1 MENEVTEIG
10 QEAAHGQMARRTLL
24 GAGIGGAALSLLPFL
39 GGRASAADETASTP
53 PQRPTDDDV
62 TLLAAAQQVE
72 LTARDL
78 YDAGIA
84 GATWTDEQAAVAV
97 HIREAHEA
105 YANALSGMLGR
116 KAPGTRDD
124 TLFGSLSGKFNGSAT
139 DVVAAMIALE
149 QTAAVTHAD
158 ILGRVQSTNGAT
170 LIASIQIAEARHSAA
185 LSHLAG
191 VTSLSEQLGDG
202 DATSLLESK

>member
-10 QEAAHGQMARRTLL
+10 QMARRTLL
-24 GAGIGGAALSLLPFL
+24 GVGIGGAALSLLPFL
-39 GGRASAADETASTP
+39 GGSASAADETTPP
-53 PQRPTDDDV
+53 PQRPTDADV
-62 TLLAAAQQVE
+62 ELLAAAQQVE

-105 YANALSGMLGR
+105 YANSLSGMLGR
-116 KAPGTRDD
+116 QAPGVRDD
-124 TLFGSLSGKFNGSAT
+124 TLFGSLSGNFKGDAA
-139 DVVAAMIALE
+139 DVLAAMIALE

-158 ILGRVQSTNGAT
+158 ILGRLQSTNGAT
-170 LIASIQIAEARHSAA
+170 IIASIQIAEARHSAA
-185 LSHLAG
+185 LAALG
-191 VTSLSEQLGDG
+191 GTTTLSDLLGDG
-202 DATSLLESK
+202 TATSLLESK